1 MELGLLFDSGSVS
14 ESVEV
19 GATHVSSGDDQMSSA
34 TEPDAA
40 SAPAEQRPRQKRQK
54 RKAGKHTESEPE
66 FALLH
71 EAGWQAQESPSLLA
85 ATEVDTR
92 TEKEAETEPEPA
104 VEAESADLDR
114 EHEGSSEPE
123 PPAPGIQEPRH
134 WSDDTWTV
142 RVIRNEANNG
152 WAAEIQRN
160 GESEPALVCPWELDR
175 DKIHPKPLDD
185 SAFETLIRT
194 ATDMRRRQ
202 ERQLQAMLHK
212 SVMVQTRSA
221 VITVTLDIVPDDD
234 DSYAVLAACDEAGE
248 ELAKVRVA
256 AGFRLSKQVAS
267 AWVDSGYRKV
277 DRR

>member
-1 MELGLLFDSGSVS
+1 
-14 ESVEV
+14 
-19 GATHVSSGDDQMSSA
+19 MSAA

-40 SAPAEQRPRQKRQK
+40 SAPAEQRPRQQRQK

-71 EAGWQAQESPSLLA
+71 EAGWQAQEPPSLLPV
-85 ATEVDTR
+85 TEVETR
-92 TEKEAETEPEPA
+92 TGTELAIEP
-104 VEAESADLDR
+104 ESADL
-114 EHEGSSEPE
+114 EQEGEGNSEPE
-123 PPAPGIQEPRH
+123 SGPEPSEPGIQEPRH

-175 DKIHPKPLDD
+175 DKIHPKPLDG